1 MPIPAVIRRDRE
13 PSQRRQA
20 PAVLAMLALAVA
32 AVAATIAPGPA
43 GAQPAPPPTPAPAT
57 ITVTREGGH
66 FYVDASLFTTAPP
79 AVAWEVLTDFDH
91 MAAFVPNLERSRAI
105 AHSPNRVTL
114 QQRGVARFGPL
125 AFPFESEREI
135 EIVPSEVIRS
145 RQTRGSMR
153 HLVSLTT
160 LAADGTGTRIDYH
173 VDVDPGALY
182 PAFLTQTF
190 LRDEITEQFV
200 AIERE
205 MRRRAAAK

>member
-1 MPIPAVIRRDRE
+1 MPIPAVIRPARE
-13 PSQRRQA
+13 RPEHRRA
-20 PAVLAMLALAVA
+20 PAALATLALLVSA
-32 AVAATIAPGPA
+32 AVAAIAPGPA
-43 GAQPAPPPTPAPAT
+43 RAQPASAPSPAT
-57 ITVTREGGH
+57 IAVTREGGNY
-66 FYVDASLFTTAPP
+66 YVDASLFTTAPP

-105 AHSPNRVTL
+105 VRSPNRVTL

-135 EIVPSEVIRS
+135 EVVPIEIIRS

-153 HLVSLTT
+153 HLLSLTT
-160 LAADGTGTRIDYH
+160 LAPDGTGTRIDYH
-173 VDVDPGALY
+173 VEVDPGALY

-190 LRDEITEQFV
+190 LRDEINEQFL

>member
-1 MPIPAVIRRDRE
+1 MPVPAVTRPDRE
-13 PSQRRQA
+13 RPDRRRA
-20 PAVLAMLALAVA
+20 PAALALLALLGA
-32 AVAATIAPGPA
+32 AAAAAIAPGPA
-43 GAQPAPPPTPAPAT
+43 RSQPAPASSPAT
-57 ITVTREGGH
+57 IAVTREGGNY
-66 FYVDASLFTTAPP
+66 YVDASLFTTAPP
-79 AVAWEVLTDFDH
+79 AVVWAVLTDFDH
-91 MAAFVPNLERSRAI
+91 MAAFVPNLERSHAI
-105 AHSPNRVTL
+105 VHSPNRVTL

-135 EIVPSEVIRS
+135 EVVPIEIIRS

-173 VDVDPGALY
+173 VEVDPGALY
-182 PAFLTQTF
+182 PAFLTQSF
-190 LRDEITEQFV
+190 LRAEITEQFV

>member
-1 MPIPAVIRRDRE
+1 MPIPAVIRPHRE
-13 PSQRRQA
+13 PPPHRRV
-20 PAVLAMLALAVA
+20 PAALAMLALLVA
-32 AVAATIAPGPA
+32 HATASIAAGPA
-43 GAQPAPPPTPAPAT
+43 GAQPALPPAPAT
-57 ITVTREGGH
+57 IAVTREGGNY
-66 FYVDASLFTTAPP
+66 YVDASLFTTAPP

-105 AHSPNRVTL
+105 VRSPNRVTL

-125 AFPFESEREI
+125 AFPFESEREVEVVPI
-135 EIVPSEVIRS
+135 EIIRS

-173 VDVDPGALY
+173 VEVDPGALY
-182 PAFLTQTF
+182 PAFLAQTF
-190 LRDEITEQFV
+190 LRDEIGEQFV

-205 MRRRAAAK
+205 MRRRAAAR